1 MNDKKKTFNFWYAIN
16 NTEIVLVPSQN
27 LETFGTT
34 MLNYTL
40 ISQDMDNPTKTKVR
54 KGKMLACKPQIIMPH
69 MYINTILE
77 GFGEEAEQYVKW
89 LEQNEKELKIIQ
101 YGYNLKQEAF
111 SEYEITDNIETVVE
125 RARKEIEESRDKL
138 MALVVGVDQ
147 PWDVS
152 LLKLFSVVTQN
163 SAEHN
168 FKEMLSCNLFDD
180 INGTPKGIQDQ
191 IDKKFLEA
199 SRDGSKINDLAEF
212 LKLHNIFEKHE
223 DRFFS
228 LVKNKKRYL
237 ND

>member
-1 MNDKKKTFNFWYAIN
+1 MNNNKKNFDFWYAIN

-34 MLNYTL
+34 ILNYTL
-40 ISQDMDNPTKTKVR
+40 ISQDMDNPFKTKVR
-54 KGKMLACKPQIIMPH
+54 KGKMLAAKPQIIIPN
-69 MYINTILE
+69 MYSNTILE
-77 GFGEEAEQYVKW
+77 GFGEQAEQYVEW
-89 LEQNEKELKIIQ
+89 LKQNEKELKIIQ

-111 SEYEITDNIETVVE
+111 SEYEITDNIETVVD
-125 RARKEIEESRDKL
+125 RAKNELENSNDQL
-138 MALVVGVDQ
+138 TALVTGVDQ

-163 SAEHN
+163 SAAHN
-168 FKEMLSCNLFDD
+168 FKEMMSHNLFDD
-180 INGTPKGIQDQ
+180 RNGTPKGIQDQ
-191 IDKKFLEA
+191 IDRKFLEA

-228 LVKNKKRYL
+228 LVKNNKKK
-237 ND
+237 DFK

>member
-1 MNDKKKTFNFWYAIN
+1 MNDKKKTFDFWYAVN
-16 NTEIVLVPSQN
+16 NTEIVLVPSQH

-34 MLNYTL
+34 ILNYTL
-40 ISQDMDNPTKTKVR
+40 ISQDMDNPNKTKVR
-54 KGKMLACKPQIIMPH
+54 KGKMVASKPQIIMPN
-69 MYINTILE
+69 MYAKTILE
-77 GFGEEAEQYVKW
+77 GFGKEAEQYVKW
-89 LEQNEKELKIIQ
+89 LKENEKELKIIQ

-111 SEYEITDNIETVVE
+111 SEYEITDNIETVVY

-138 MALVVGVDQ
+138 MALVIGVDQ

-152 LLKLFSVVTQN
+152 LLKLFSVVTQK
-163 SAEHN
+163 SAAHN
-168 FKEMLSCNLFDD
+168 FKEMLSHNLFDD

-199 SRDGSKINDLAEF
+199 SRDGSTINDLAEF

-228 LVKNKKRYL
+228 LVKNNKKVFK
-237 ND
+237 